1 MDSPRHRFR
10 RDELGNESSGEGVSE
25 MDFRIVSIE
34 DELKTVSLSSAMQAR
49 DFQALRAKVED
60 LEKRAGGGEIEQTL
74 ARVFDHVEAQDD
86 RMEQI
91 FDRLQVLEKNINE
104 LAGRLD
110 NLGDIGPIENLPNLL
125 EQSLVTSLDDL
136 EARLELKIESSAR
149 EFNSASIGTDQLD
162 GLKDELEHRARDLR
176 EEIEK
181 ILEGR
186 QEEILE
192 MIQETTAN
200 MDTEAVKSE
209 LLKEMDQ
216 IRNAVVELQEAYES
230 VPSRSELERL
240 EGKIG
245 QGGSSVDNDDLTAL
259 AGEMAGF
266 KEKFVALQERVSN
279 IGTVNEGSGEWQQKL
294 EELSKISED
303 AKAHE
308 EKINDALRSVSQLE
322 EKVKNFPT
330 SAGAAAPA
338 PAPAA
343 APVPDDGLAP
353 PPGESQ
359 LKLTLRDLVRE
370 MVKNRVSDLHI
381 KTGRAI
387 TARIGRELIQFSTPP
402 LTPAD
407 SYQLI
412 ASALKP
418 SHRKRLVEERDIEF
432 VYQYES
438 IRLRANVFFD
448 RGNLSATFK
457 MLSNRPPELET
468 LGLPKA
474 FSSLL
479 GRPSGLILVC
489 GAAGAG
495 RSTTLT
501 ASLDFL
507 NRTKQLHLVSLE
519 DRLDFTHEDRR
530 SLVTQREL
538 DSDIVSFSQGV
549 RRAMGQ
555 DSDVLFVSDLADRS
569 TMEAVFAAVD
579 LGLLVVGATVAHSAE
594 DAIPRLIS
602 LFPEAER
609 KKRARIF
616 AKSLQG
622 ILSLKL
628 FERAD
633 GEGSVPASELLLAT
647 PTVKRL
653 IEDAN
658 LTALH
663 RQMAGG
669 AGEGMQT
676 FADSIERLIE
686 TGLIKSEVGQA
697 ELERLG
703 RRAAAAPAAPAAP
716 KPAAA
721 APRRP
726 DTAPAPAAPAPTPP
740 SSGQSY
746 SSSEGQSVAPPPPA
760 SEPEAFGEEDTLM
773 NWL

>member
-10 RDELGNESSGEGVSE
+10 RDDLGNENSGEGVTE
-25 MDFRIVSIE
+25 VDFRLVSIE

-60 LEKRAGGGEIEQTL
+60 LEKKTGGSDIEQTL
-74 ARVFDHVEAQDD
+74 SRVFDHVEAQDD

-91 FDRLQVLEKNINE
+91 LDRLQVLEQNIAD

-110 NLGDIGPIENLPNLL
+110 NFGDIGPLENLPNLL

-136 EARLELKIESSAR
+136 EARLELKLEAVTR
-149 EFNSASIGTDQLD
+149 GGDGEQLEMLRVD
-162 GLKDELEHRARDLR
+162 LENRIHSLRTELEAMLQARL
-176 EEIEK
+176 EELPAASAGGGFDGEELK
-181 ILEGR
+181 AEVL
-186 QEEILE
+186 QEV
-192 MIQETTAN
+192 
-200 MDTEAVKSE
+200 DT
-209 LLKEMDQ
+209 L
-216 IRNAVVELQEAYES
+216 RNAMVELQEAYES

-240 EGKIG
+240 EARVG
-245 QGGSSVDNDDLTAL
+245 QGGSFSYTDDLTAL
-259 AGEMAGF
+259 AGEFTGF
-266 KEKFVALQERVSN
+266 KEKFSALQDRVAHLGDV
-279 IGTVNEGSGEWQQKL
+279 GTGSGEWQQKL
-294 EELSKISED
+294 DNLSKIAQDAEVHQEKVSE
-303 AKAHE
+303 
-308 EKINDALRSVSQLE
+308 ALRQVAQLE
-322 EKVKNFPT
+322 EKIKSFPA
-330 SAGAAAPA
+330 AGAVPAAAPA
-338 PAPAA
+338 
-343 APVPDDGLAP
+343 VPDDGLAP

-387 TARIGRELIQFSTPP
+387 TARIGKELIQFSTPP

-412 ASALKP
+412 ASALKS

-457 MLSNRPPELET
+457 MLSNRPPELES

-474 FSSLL
+474 FSALL
-479 GRPSGLILVC
+479 GRQSGLVLVC
-489 GAAGAG
+489 GLPGSG

-538 DSDIVSFSQGV
+538 GSDIVSFSQGV
-549 RRAMGQ
+549 RRAAGQ
-555 DSDVLFVSDLADRS
+555 DADVLFISNLADRA
-569 TMEAVFAAVD
+569 TMESVFAAVD
-579 LGLLVVGATVAHSAE
+579 SGLLVVGAIMAANAE
-594 DAIPRLIS
+594 DAIPRLIN
-602 LFPEAER
+602 LFPESER

-616 AKSLQG
+616 SKSLQG
-622 ILSLKL
+622 ILSIKL
-628 FERAD
+628 FERTD
-633 GEGSVPASELLLAT
+633 GEGSIPASELLLAN

-663 RQMAGG
+663 RQMQAGG
-669 AGEGMQT
+669 SEGMQT
-676 FADSIERLIE
+676 FADSIERLLE
-686 TGLIKSEVGQA
+686 TGMIKPEVGQA

-703 RRAAAAPAAPAAP
+703 RRASAAAGPAAPTGKPTPAP
-716 KPAAA
+716 

-726 DTAPAPAAPAPTPP
+726 DVPAAGTSQAAP
-740 SSGQSY
+740 SY
-746 SSSEGQSVAPPPPA
+746 SSTESQSVASTPA
-760 SEPEAFGEEDTLM
+760 PDTEAFGEEDTLM